1 MDIVVHEAT
10 ADTAVLECSGRLN
23 MVSAPAFRESI
34 AKVVEGGRARVVVEL
49 SGVEFMDSSGLGAL
63 VGALKAARQAGGD
76 LRIAAPSDQVE
87 MVLKLSNMDKI
98 LRTYPDGDAAVS
110 NWG

>member
-1 MDIVVHEAT
+1 MDIVVHEAEPD
-10 ADTAVLECSGRLN
+10 AAVLECSGRLN
-23 MVSAPAFRESI
+23 MVSAPTFRETVSE
-34 AKVVEGGRARVVVEL
+34 VVTGGRPKVVVEL

-63 VGALKAARQAGGD
+63 VGSLKTARQAGGD

-110 NWG
+110 DWG